1 MNWMLI
7 MSGLSWA
14 VHATVSLA
22 ASVAYLVVAASV
34 VHLAVSPPASPPGPD
49 LLGKL
54 AQHIAKG
61 ISFSY
66 LGLEFLFPFY
76 INR

>member
-1 MNWMLI
+1 

-22 ASVAYLVVAASV
+22 ASVSYLVVAASV
-34 VHLAVSPPASPPGPD
+34 VHLLAVSPPASPPGPD

-54 AQHIAKG
+54 AQHIATG
-61 ISFSY
+61 ISRSY
-66 LGLEFLFPFY
+66 LLTFTLKGTVARELFL
-76 INR
+76 N